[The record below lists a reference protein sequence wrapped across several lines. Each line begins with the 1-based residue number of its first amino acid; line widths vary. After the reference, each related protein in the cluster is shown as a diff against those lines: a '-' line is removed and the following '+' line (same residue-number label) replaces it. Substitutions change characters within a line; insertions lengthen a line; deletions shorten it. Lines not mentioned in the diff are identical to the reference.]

1 MYDSGIPV
9 SVSTVSP
16 VSAAD
21 VCSPGSNSC
30 FLSETPRDAP
40 DGAHEPAAGVQVEEV
55 RRSNVSFQLPGL
67 PRVLVHLHCYS
78 VQQKERTGE
87 LFAPHCII
95 LLFNILNFAQ

>member
-1 MYDSGIPV
+1 MLEILVYDSGIPV

-78 VQQKERTGE
+78 LQ
-87 LFAPHCII
+87 
-95 LLFNILNFAQ
+95 